1 MKAEGEEG
9 NRGLK
14 WLDGI
19 TEAMYM
25 NLGKLQGQ
33 GDLTRCSSWGHEESE
48 KTWRLYNRNIL
59 QLKSLYLFA
68 YIVTKAIFF
77 QSILYILWTVA
88 CQAPLS
94 IEFSR

>member
-1 MKAEGEEG
+1 
-9 NRGLK
+9 
-14 WLDGI
+14 
-19 TEAMYM
+19 MYM
-25 NLGKLQGQ
+25 NLGKLQAIYMNLSKLQGQ
-33 GDLTRCSSWGHEESE
+33 GDLTCYSPWG
-48 KTWRLYNRNIL
+48 LYNKNIL

-88 CQAPLS
+88 CQTPLS